1 MERLIQLTEDGSYTL
16 FIPEMDE
23 HYHSVHGAIQE
34 SLHVFINAGFRQL
47 EKKIMHFGDR
57 FWYRFKCFSHSS

>member
-47 EKKIMHFGDR
+47 EKKNYA
-57 FWYRFKCFSHSS
+57 FWRSVLVPV